1 MFDTQLNL
9 KLKMGSP
16 KVPEMNG
23 NPEVRGC
30 VSQGQRVYRDW
41 GIYLLC
47 VVPCMGTLVMVTVC
61 FQTQWTFKGIR
72 TIVSSL

>member
-41 GIYLLC
+41 GIYLLAEC
-47 VVPCMGTLVMVTVC
+47 WAFTTETGVSKDHFLV
-61 FQTQWTFKGIR
+61 K
-72 TIVSSL
+72 